1 MALEGLS
8 HSQSLRVIGQRLH
21 GTGINAFELNKKGDE
36 YIVRIDPSSVVGK
49 LSTGKIVPDGISQ
62 NIFGDYARAVPLS
75 LKFTTAEILWYDD
88 EERLR
93 RIKPSALPDIG
104 HLSVVLRV
112 LGDYLDRNAADDFAI
127 LWSKYSVKVWYG
139 DKEQIFTAQSL
150 YDLGIVMYLRSSNH
164 VPAKRLPP
172 GRGNATRWVTR
183 DRRQEHSVSL
193 QDRTVLPGIIFAEKG
208 DQPYFQRCSKVKR
221 DKL

>member
-1 MALEGLS
+1 MACEALS

-36 YIVRIDPSSVVGK
+36 YIVRIDPNAVVGK
-49 LSTGKIVPDGISQ
+49 LSTGTIVPDSISQ

-75 LKFTTAEILWYDD
+75 LKFTTAKIPWYDG

-93 RIKPSALPDIG
+93 RIKPNALPDIG

-112 LGDYLDRNAADDFAI
+112 LGDYLDRDAADDFAI
-127 LWSKYSVKVWYG
+127 LWSKYSVKVCYG
-139 DKEQIFTAQSL
+139 DKEQIFTAQNL
-150 YDLGIVMYLRSSNH
+150 YDLGIMMYLRRSNH
-164 VPAKRLPP
+164 APAKGLPS

-183 DRRQEHSVSL
+183 ERRQEHSVSL
-193 QDRTVLPGIIFAEKG
+193 QDRTFLRASSLRRKVTSLIFR
-208 DQPYFQRCSKVKR
+208 DVQR
-221 DKL
+221 